1 MYVGCPSIFVRVLC
15 GKLASM
21 VSVDG
26 SGMVGT
32 KESMTDTV
40 TFVCVV
46 VGFVLSWPVAAAWL
60 LLVFRSVIF
69 AVVR

>member
-1 MYVGCPSIFVRVLC
+1 
-15 GKLASM
+15 M

-46 VGFVLSWPVAAAWL
+46 VGVVLSWPVAAAWL